1 LRNLI
6 LKVVHTVWEEL
17 IVINIKMK
25 KYKDTHQILQIWFSS
40 SFPIG
45 SYAYSHGLEALIDD
59 DKIKN
64 RDDVR
69 EYLEALLFYGSLR
82 NDYIFLKSVYMGEE
96 INDLILASATSKE
109 RHTEMIDMGNS
120 FRKIM
125 KDSWEL
131 VLEENTS
138 FVYCI
143 SKAALHFNIKF
154 DDLIKFYL
162 QSYISNLINV
172 CVKHIPMSQKDG
184 QILNVNFIDQIQK
197 FLDQSYQLTLKD
209 IGTSFFIGDI
219 FAIKHENLDS
229 RIYLT

>member
-1 LRNLI
+1 M
-6 LKVVHTVWEEL
+6 VWAEH
-17 IVINIKMK
+17 IATNIKMK
-25 KYKDTHQILQIWFSS
+25 KFKDPHQILQVWFSS

-59 DKIKN
+59 KKIKN
-64 RDDVR
+64 NNDVK
-69 EYLEALLFYGSLR
+69 EFLDALLFYGTLR
-82 NDYIFLKSVYMGEE
+82 NDYIFIKSIYKGDE
-96 INDLILASATSKE
+96 INQLILASASSKE
-109 RHTEMIDMGNS
+109 RQIEMIDMGNS

-131 VLEENTS
+131 SLPENTS
-138 FVYCI
+138 FIYCLA
-143 SKAALHFNIKF
+143 KAGLHFNIKF

-162 QSYISNLINV
+162 QSFISNLINV

-184 QILNVNFIDQIQK
+184 QSLNVIFINQIQE
-197 FLDQSYQLTLKD
+197 FLTHSDKLTLKD
-209 IGTSFFIGDI
+209 IGTTFFIGDI

>member
-1 LRNLI
+1 M
-6 LKVVHTVWEEL
+6 HTVWEEL

-25 KYKDTHQILQIWFSS
+25 KSKDPHQILQVWFSS

-59 DKIKN
+59 KKIKN
-64 RDDVR
+64 KDDVK
-69 EYLEALLFYGSLR
+69 EFLDALLFYGTLR
-82 NDYIFLKSVYMGEE
+82 NDYIFMKSIYKGEE
-96 INDLILASATSKE
+96 VNELILSSAASKE
-109 RHTEMIDMGNS
+109 RQIEMIDMGNS

-131 VLEENTS
+131 SLPENTS
-138 FVYCI
+138 FIYCLA
-143 SKAALHFNIKF
+143 KAGLHFDIKF

-162 QSYISNLINV
+162 QSFISNLINV

-184 QILNVNFIDQIQK
+184 QSLNVIFINQIQE
-197 FLDQSYQLTLKD
+197 FLSHSDKLTLKD
-209 IGTSFFIGDI
+209 IGSTFFIGDI
-219 FAIKHENLDS
+219 YAIKHENLDS

>member
-1 LRNLI
+1 M
-6 LKVVHTVWEEL
+6 VWAEH
-17 IVINIKMK
+17 IATNIKMK
-25 KYKDTHQILQIWFSS
+25 KFKDPHQILQVWFSS

-59 DKIKN
+59 KKIKN
-64 RDDVR
+64 KDDVK
-69 EYLEALLFYGSLR
+69 EFLDALLFYGTLR
-82 NDYIFLKSVYMGEE
+82 NDYIFIKSIYKGDE
-96 INDLILASATSKE
+96 INQLILASASSKE
-109 RHTEMIDMGNS
+109 RQIEMIDMGNS

-131 VLEENTS
+131 SLPENTS
-138 FVYCI
+138 FIYCLA
-143 SKAALHFNIKF
+143 KAGLYFDIKF

-162 QSYISNLINV
+162 QSFISNLINV

-184 QILNVNFIDQIQK
+184 QSLNVIFINQIQE
-197 FLDQSYQLTLKD
+197 FLSHSDKLTLKD
-209 IGTSFFIGDI
+209 IGTTFFIGDI

>member
-1 LRNLI
+1 M
-6 LKVVHTVWEEL
+6 VWAEH
-17 IVINIKMK
+17 IATNIKMK
-25 KYKDTHQILQIWFSS
+25 KFKDPHQILQIWFSS

-59 DKIKN
+59 KKIKN
-64 RDDVR
+64 KDDVK
-69 EYLEALLFYGSLR
+69 EFLDALLFYGTLR
-82 NDYIFLKSVYMGEE
+82 NDYIFMKSIYKGEE
-96 INDLILASATSKE
+96 INQLILASASSKE
-109 RHTEMIDMGNS
+109 RQIEMIDMGNS

-131 VLEENTS
+131 SLPENTS
-138 FVYCI
+138 FIYCLA
-143 SKAALHFNIKF
+143 KAGLYFDIKF

-162 QSYISNLINV
+162 QSFISNLINV

-184 QILNVNFIDQIQK
+184 QSLNVIFINQIQE
-197 FLDQSYQLTLKD
+197 FLTHSDKLTLKD
-209 IGTSFFIGDI
+209 IGTTFFIGDI

>member
-1 LRNLI
+1 M
-6 LKVVHTVWEEL
+6 VWVEH
-17 IVINIKMK
+17 IATNIKMK
-25 KYKDTHQILQIWFSS
+25 TFKDPHQILQVWFSS

-59 DKIKN
+59 KKIKN
-64 RDDVR
+64 NNDVK
-69 EYLEALLFYGSLR
+69 EFLDALLFYGTLR
-82 NDYIFLKSVYMGEE
+82 NDYIFMKSIYKGEE
-96 INDLILASATSKE
+96 INELILASASSKE
-109 RHTEMIDMGNS
+109 RQIEMIDMGNS

-131 VLEENTS
+131 SLPENTS
-138 FVYCI
+138 FIYCLA
-143 SKAALHFNIKF
+143 KAGLHFDIKF

-162 QSYISNLINV
+162 QSFISNLINV

-184 QILNVNFIDQIQK
+184 QSLNVIFINQIQE
-197 FLDQSYQLTLKD
+197 FLSHSDKLTLKD
-209 IGTSFFIGDI
+209 IGSSFFIGDI

>member
-1 LRNLI
+1 MGL
-6 LKVVHTVWEEL
+6 TVWDVL
-17 IVINIKMK
+17 IVINTKMQKIK
-25 KYKDTHQILQIWFSS
+25 DPLLILQIWFSS
-40 SFPIG
+40 SFPVG

-96 INDLILASATSKE
+96 INDLILASASSKE

>member
-1 LRNLI
+1 M
-6 LKVVHTVWEEL
+6 VWVEH
-17 IVINIKMK
+17 IATNIKMK
-25 KYKDTHQILQIWFSS
+25 TFKDPHQILQVWFSS

-59 DKIKN
+59 KKIKN
-64 RDDVR
+64 KDDVK
-69 EYLEALLFYGSLR
+69 EFLDALLFYGTLR
-82 NDYIFLKSVYMGEE
+82 NDYIFIKSVYKGEE
-96 INDLILASATSKE
+96 INELILASASSKE
-109 RHTEMIDMGNS
+109 RQIEMIDMGNS

-131 VLEENTS
+131 SLPENTS
-138 FVYCI
+138 FIYCLA
-143 SKAALHFNIKF
+143 KAGLYFDIKF

-162 QSYISNLINV
+162 QSFISNLINV

-184 QILNVNFIDQIQK
+184 QSLNVIFINQIQE
-197 FLDQSYQLTLKD
+197 FLTHSDKLTLKD
-209 IGTSFFIGDI
+209 IGTTFFIGDI

>member
-1 LRNLI
+1 M
-6 LKVVHTVWEEL
+6 HTVWEEL

-25 KYKDTHQILQIWFSS
+25 KTKDPHQILQIWFSS

-45 SYAYSHGLEALIDD
+45 SYAYSHGLEALIDEK
-59 DKIKN
+59 KIENK
-64 RDDVR
+64 DDVK
-69 EYLEALLFYGSLR
+69 EFLDALLFYGTLR
-82 NDYIFLKSVYMGEE
+82 NDYIFMKSIYKGEE
-96 INDLILASATSKE
+96 INELILASASSKE
-109 RHTEMIDMGNS
+109 RQIEMIDMGNS

-131 VLEENTS
+131 SLPENTS
-138 FVYCI
+138 FIYCLA
-143 SKAALHFNIKF
+143 KAGLHFDIKF

-162 QSYISNLINV
+162 QSFISNLINV

-184 QILNVNFIDQIQK
+184 QSLNVFYIDQIQE
-197 FLDQSYQLTLKD
+197 FLTYSDKLTLKD
-209 IGTSFFIGDI
+209 IGSTFFIGDI

>member
-1 LRNLI
+1 M
-6 LKVVHTVWEEL
+6 VWAEH
-17 IVINIKMK
+17 IATNIKMK
-25 KYKDTHQILQIWFSS
+25 TFKDPHQILQVWFSS

-59 DKIKN
+59 KKIKKN
-64 RDDVR
+64 NDVK
-69 EYLEALLFYGSLR
+69 EFLHALLFYGTLR
-82 NDYIFLKSVYMGEE
+82 NDYIFIKSIYKGDE
-96 INDLILASATSKE
+96 INQLILASASSKE
-109 RHTEMIDMGNS
+109 RQIEMIDMGNS

-131 VLEENTS
+131 SLPENTS
-138 FVYCI
+138 FIYCLA
-143 SKAALHFNIKF
+143 KAGLHFNIKF

-162 QSYISNLINV
+162 QSFISNLINV

-184 QILNVNFIDQIQK
+184 QSLNVIFINQIQE
-197 FLDQSYQLTLKD
+197 FLTHSDKLTLKD
-209 IGTSFFIGDI
+209 IGTTFFIGDI

>member
-1 LRNLI
+1 M
-6 LKVVHTVWEEL
+6 VWVEH
-17 IVINIKMK
+17 IAINIKMK
-25 KYKDTHQILQIWFSS
+25 TFKDPHQILQVWFSS

-59 DKIKN
+59 KKIKN
-64 RDDVR
+64 KDDVK
-69 EYLEALLFYGSLR
+69 EFLDALLFYGTLR
-82 NDYIFLKSVYMGEE
+82 NDYIFMKSIYKGEE
-96 INDLILASATSKE
+96 INELILASASSKE
-109 RHTEMIDMGNS
+109 RKIEMIDMGNS

-131 VLEENTS
+131 SLPENTS
-138 FVYCI
+138 FIYCLA
-143 SKAALHFNIKF
+143 KAGLHFNIKF

-162 QSYISNLINV
+162 QSFISNLINV

-184 QILNVNFIDQIQK
+184 QTLNVIYINQIQE
-197 FLDQSYQLTLKD
+197 FLILSDKLTLKD
-209 IGTSFFIGDI
+209 IGSTFFIGDI

>member
-1 LRNLI
+1 M
-6 LKVVHTVWEEL
+6 VWVEH
-17 IVINIKMK
+17 IATNIKMK
-25 KYKDTHQILQIWFSS
+25 KFKDPHQILQIWFSS

-59 DKIKN
+59 KKIKN
-64 RDDVR
+64 NNDVK
-69 EYLEALLFYGSLR
+69 EFLDALLFYGTLR
-82 NDYIFLKSVYMGEE
+82 NDYIFIKSIYKGDE
-96 INDLILASATSKE
+96 INELILASASSKE
-109 RHTEMIDMGNS
+109 RQIEMIDMGNS

-131 VLEENTS
+131 SLPENTS
-138 FVYCI
+138 FIYCLA
-143 SKAALHFNIKF
+143 KAGLHFDIKF

-162 QSYISNLINV
+162 QSFISNLINV

-184 QILNVNFIDQIQK
+184 QSLNVIYINQIQE
-197 FLDQSYQLTLKD
+197 FLTYSDKLTLKD
-209 IGTSFFIGDI
+209 IGSTFFIGDI

>member
-1 LRNLI
+1 M
-6 LKVVHTVWEEL
+6 VWAEH
-17 IVINIKMK
+17 IATNIKMK
-25 KYKDTHQILQIWFSS
+25 KFKDPHQILQVWFSS

-59 DKIKN
+59 KKIKN
-64 RDDVR
+64 KDDVK
-69 EYLEALLFYGSLR
+69 EFLDALLFYGTLR
-82 NDYIFLKSVYMGEE
+82 NDYIFMKSIYKGDE
-96 INDLILASATSKE
+96 INELILASASSKE
-109 RHTEMIDMGNS
+109 RQIEMIDMGNS

-131 VLEENTS
+131 TLPENTS
-138 FVYCI
+138 FIYCLV
-143 SKAALHFNIKF
+143 KAGLHFNIKF

-162 QSYISNLINV
+162 QSFISNLINV

-184 QILNVNFIDQIQK
+184 QSLNVIFINQIQD
-197 FLDQSYQLTLKD
+197 FLNQSDKLTLKD
-209 IGTSFFIGDI
+209 IGTTFFIGDI